1 MGKTKINKIDL
12 MKMQI
17 QRVKIQ
23 NFRTM
28 KKCVCFLFP
37 YMVFVGKN
45 NAGKSNLMKA
55 INVFFHNNATIE
67 DFRIEK
73 GKRVKAFSIILT
85 FKDLNSEE
93 KELFKDFI
101 YNPGF
106 TSERTIIR
114 FNAKRDGDNIHSEYT
129 FAFKTLNPA
138 TEDEKNKYLFLDN
151 ENLNT
156 KTKII
161 KDSTVPDD
169 FKEKIKEISDSLP
182 SNERFSKKHIIRAK
196 REYIFEKIK
205 KEKIPSKIHWE
216 PLAIKKSD
224 FERYFGHYFFIP
236 AVQDITQETTFSAK
250 GNTNISK
257 LMRYIFA
264 QMQNQD
270 RQKQYEAEIRKII
283 QEIYRI
289 NKEDSEIN
297 KLQKG
302 LNSYL
307 KDFDGSQVRFDTEL
321 PSINKVVRDS
331 LKIFI
336 NDGVETEVEHKG
348 HGLQRYFMVILF
360 KAWANK
366 LIQQSRLVQKNNSNS
381 TQTLVDEKSKNLSSS
396 SLFFAIEEPEL
407 FLHPQYQRLMKYYLK
422 NIAEA
427 PDNQVILNTHS
438 PNFIDFKEYKKVAR
452 VIKPIRDGVSCTEI
466 IQPIESH
473 DGKLRFKDLTHAHGS
488 VPKVKEKFHEINA
501 LNLDY
506 FMDPHRNEL
515 FFADRVVLVEGET
528 EKLMF
533 QRWAEYFLPTEA
545 DLLATTT
552 YIDMGGK
559 FNAQLY
565 ETLLNGFEI
574 PYVIIIDNDKGSED
588 PTMKSQNYFIKKT
601 AEKGTGTYIEL
612 DVDFEAEFNITG
624 HEYDRHGKKKFKPYV
639 AFKTFFDDEGQPKK
653 RALEQIRKHPKW
665 KSIVKAIY
673 NKEI

>member
-1 MGKTKINKIDL
+1 
-12 MKMQI
+12 MQI

-23 NFRTM
+23 NYRTM
-28 KKCVCFLFP
+28 KKCTCFLFP

-55 INVFFHNNATIE
+55 LNVFFHNNATLE

-73 GKRVKAFSIILT
+73 GKRVRAFSIILT
-85 FKDLNSEE
+85 FKNLNQEE

-101 YNPGF
+101 YNPGS
-106 TSERTIIR
+106 TSEKVVIR
-114 FNAKRDGDNIHSEYT
+114 FNAKRNGEVIHSEYT
-129 FAFKTLNPA
+129 FAFKTLDPS
-138 TEDEKNKYLFLDN
+138 TEDEKKKYLFLDD
-151 ENLNT
+151 EGLNT
-156 KTKII
+156 KSKLL
-161 KDSTVPDD
+161 KASNVPDD
-169 FKEKIKEISDSLP
+169 FKEKIEKISEQLS
-182 SNERFSKKHIIRAK
+182 SGERFSKKHIIRAK
-196 REYIFEKIK
+196 REYIDEIIK
-205 KEKIPSKIHWE
+205 KEKIHSKIIWE
-216 PLAIKKSD
+216 PLAIKKTD

-270 RQKQYEAEIRKII
+270 RQQQYEAEIRRII

-297 KLQKG
+297 KLREG

-307 KDFDGSQVRFDTEL
+307 SDFDGSQVRFDTEL

-366 LIQQSRLVQKNNSNS
+366 LVQKNNSNP
-381 TQTLVDEKSKNLSSS
+381 TQTLKDDKSKILASS

-452 VIKPIRDGVSCTEI
+452 VVKPIRDGVPCTEI
-466 IQPIESH
+466 IQPIEYRN
-473 DGKLRFKDLTHAHGS
+473 GKLEFKDLTHAHGS
-488 VPKVKEKFHEINA
+488 VPEKKEKFHKINA

-533 QRWAEYFLPTEA
+533 QQWAEYFLPNEA

-588 PTMKSQNYFIKKT
+588 QTMNSTNYHIKKT

-612 DVDFEAEFNITG
+612 EGDFEAEFGITG
-624 HEYDRHGKKKFKPYV
+624 HELDRHGQKKHKPYV
-639 AFKTFFDDEGQPKK
+639 AFKTFFDDKGKPKK
-653 RALEQIRKHPKW
+653 EALERIRKHPKW
-665 KSIVKAIY
+665 KTIVKAIY